1 MAAAFVTARLS
12 EAGGQATPRA
22 GYPTDDRNAVQDVT
36 GLDLSDPE
44 GLEVEID
51 AIPGVVE
58 CGVFARRRAD
68 VVLVGGGP
76 GRRIAP
82 GRTAK

>member
-1 MAAAFVTARLS
+1 
-12 EAGGQATPRA
+12 
-22 GYPTDDRNAVQDVT
+22 VT